1 LTEKIDIRY
10 MVYRMPS
17 SLLKLKS
24 FAKPIL
30 RDEVYLSIK
39 EAILTG
45 ELAPGERISIGR
57 LLPQIGF
64 SPTPIREALLKLEQE
79 GFVSRLQRGGFIV
92 SRFTKKDIEE
102 IFEIRDL
109 LECYAVGLAMN
120 HVQPNDIRWLE
131 KNVEES
137 KQYVA
142 KNKLAKVSALNT
154 QFHDYLNGL
163 SKNDRLLFLIN
174 EMKDRIYLYRSAI
187 LRVPDKAGMSI
198 DHHGKMI
205 QAIKKKDVDT
215 LKRLTREHIQIGK
228 EVIFAEIEKGT
239 LKL

>member
-1 LTEKIDIRY
+1 
-10 MVYRMPS
+10 MVYHRPS

-45 ELAPGERISIGR
+45 ELAPGERLSIGR
-57 LLPQIGF
+57 LLQEIGF

-79 GFVSRLQRGGFIV
+79 GFVSRLKRGGFIV
-92 SRFTKKDIEE
+92 SRFTRKDIEE
-102 IFEIRDL
+102 IFEIRCL
-109 LECYAVGLAMN
+109 LESYAVGLAMN
-120 HVQPNDIRWLE
+120 HIQPKDIQWLE

-137 KQYVA
+137 KRYVL

-154 QFHDYLNGL
+154 EFHDYLNRL
-163 SKNDRLLFLIN
+163 SENDRLLSLIN
-174 EMKDRIYLYRSAI
+174 EMKDRVYQYRSAI
-187 LRVPDKAGMSI
+187 LRVPDKAGISI

-205 QAIKKKDVDT
+205 QAIRKKDVGA
-215 LKRLTREHIQIGK
+215 LKQLAQEHVQIGK

-239 LKL
+239 LTL

>member
-1 LTEKIDIRY
+1 MT
-10 MVYRMPS
+10 S
-17 SLLKLKS
+17 SLLKLRS

-39 EAILTG
+39 EAILTC

-57 LLPQIGF
+57 LLPEIGF

-79 GFVSRLQRGGFIV
+79 GFVSRLQKGGFIV
-92 SRFTKKDIEE
+92 SRFTKKDIGE
-102 IFEIRDL
+102 IFEIRNL
-109 LECYAVGLAMN
+109 LECYAVGLAMD
-120 HVQPNDIRWLE
+120 HIQPKDIKWLE

-137 KQYVA
+137 KQYVV

-154 QFHDYLNGL
+154 EFHDYLNRL
-163 SKNDRLLFLIN
+163 SMNDRLLFLIN

-187 LRVPDKAGMSI
+187 LRVPDKAGISI
-198 DHHGKMI
+198 DHHEKMI
-205 QAIKKKDVDT
+205 QAIKKKDVET
-215 LKRLTREHIQIGK
+215 LKKWTQEHIKIGK

>member
-1 LTEKIDIRY
+1 
-10 MVYRMPS
+10 MAS

-39 EAILTG
+39 EAIVTG

-57 LLPQIGF
+57 LLPKIGF

-79 GFVSRLQRGGFIV
+79 GFVSRLQKGGFIV

-102 IFEIRDL
+102 IFEIRSL
-109 LECYAVGLAMN
+109 LESYAVGLAMN
-120 HVQPNDIRWLE
+120 HIQPKNIQWLE

-137 KQYVA
+137 KKYVL
-142 KNKLAKVSALNT
+142 KSKLAKVSALNT
-154 QFHDYLNGL
+154 EFHDYLNCL
-163 SKNDRLLFLIN
+163 SKNDRLLSLIN
-174 EMKDRIYLYRSAI
+174 ELKDRISLYRSAI
-187 LRVPDKAGMSI
+187 LRVPGKAGISI
-198 DHHGKMI
+198 DHHEKMI
-205 QAIKKKDVDT
+205 QAIKKKDAEA
-215 LKRLTREHIQIGK
+215 LKRWTQEHIQIGK

-239 LKL
+239 IKL